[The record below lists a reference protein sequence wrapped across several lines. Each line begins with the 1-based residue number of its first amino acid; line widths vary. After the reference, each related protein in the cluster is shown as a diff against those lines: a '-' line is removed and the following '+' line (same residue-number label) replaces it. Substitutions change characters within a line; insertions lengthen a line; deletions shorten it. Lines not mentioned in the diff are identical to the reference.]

1 MTRKR
6 AVKLLMSYGIDRNT
20 AALALDKRP
29 KRVSNKMTVACVRMA
44 YALAKV
50 AALSFAAAAASAR
63 LAICA
68 QELASSTR
76 LEANQDQP
84 SD

>member
-6 AVKLLMSYGIDRNT
+6 ALKLMMSYGLDRNT
-20 AALALDKRP
+20 AARALDKRP
-29 KRVSNKMTVACVRMA
+29 KWVSNKTSVLCCRAA
-44 YALAKV
+44 YAMAKV
-50 AALSFAAAAASAR
+50 ITLSLAATAASAR
-63 LAICA
+63 LARCA
-68 QELASSTR
+68 QDLASSTR

>member
-6 AVKLLMSYGIDRNT
+6 ALKLMMSYGLDRNT
-20 AALALDKRP
+20 ATRALDKSP
-29 KRVSNKMTVACVRMA
+29 KWVPNKMTVACVRAA
-44 YALAKV
+44 YALANVITLSV
-50 AALSFAAAAASAR
+50 AATAAAAR
-63 LAICA
+63 ITRCV